1 MGKLTRVAGPAVPIL
16 AANIDTDVIT
26 PMIRLTTRLE
36 RPLADYAFEA
46 LRYLDGNADSGEPDP
61 SFPLNQE
68 RFHGAKIMLCGAN
81 FGCGSSRE
89 SAPAAI
95 AGLGIRCLIGP
106 SFGDI
111 FFNNCFQQ
119 GILPVVLPS
128 ATVLVLARQ
137 AQSGGRFEVDL
148 NDQTIVDARGATH
161 AFQVTGLRKRS
172 LMEGLDDIGLTL
184 QLDDEIRRWQE
195 RDSAARPWIYEIR
208 LSVE

>member
-1 MGKLTRVAGPAVPIL
+1 MGKLTRVVGPAVPIL

-26 PMIRLTTRLE
+26 PMIRLTTRLK

-46 LRYLDGNADSGEPDP
+46 LRYLDGNADSSEPDP

-68 RFHGAKIMLCGAN
+68 RFHGAKIMLCGEN

-128 ATVLVLARQ
+128 ATVLALARQ
-137 AQSGGRFEVDL
+137 AESGGHFDIDL
-148 NDQTIVDARGATH
+148 NDQTIIDPRGAIH
-161 AFQVTGLRKRS
+161 AFEVTGLRKRS

-184 QLDDEIRRWQE
+184 QRGDEIRRWQE
-195 RDSAARPWIYEIR
+195 RDSAARPWIYETR
-208 LSVE
+208 LSGE